1 MNTVIVI
8 WTKAILMISLM
19 QLSDCQGQSKD
30 ASHIQGQ
37 IILSTDRESYT
48 KSDTIMLLLEN
59 GSAHEIMV
67 GLRCSNYLE
76 MSYKKRETQ
85 NWSEDLFLRYMYL
98 SCPTLLNTIKA
109 GAIFANSLPAE
120 MFDSTGTFIL
130 QARISMLPDSSLR
143 IVSNPFQIK

>member
-1 MNTVIVI
+1 MNTVIII
-8 WTKAILMISLM
+8 WTKAILIISLM

-48 KSDTIMLLLEN
+48 VSDTIRLLLEN
-59 GSAHEIMV
+59 GSAHEISV

-76 MSYKKRETQ
+76 MSYNKKEIQ

-98 SCPTLLNTIKA
+98 RCPTLLNTINA
-109 GAIFANSLPAE
+109 GRIFTNSLPAE
-120 MFDSTGTFIL
+120 MFNSTGTFIL
-130 QARISMLPDSSLR
+130 QVDISLLPDSSLR
-143 IVSNPFQIK
+143 VVSNPFQIN

>member
-1 MNTVIVI
+1 MNTVIII

-19 QLSDCQGQSKD
+19 QLSDCQEQSKD

-37 IILSTDRESYT
+37 IILSSDRESYT

-59 GSAHEIMV
+59 GSAHEISV

-76 MSYKKRETQ
+76 MSYKKKEIQ
-85 NWSEDLFLRYMYL
+85 NWSDNLWLPYMSL
-98 SCPTLLNTIKA
+98 KCPTLLNTIKA

-120 MFDSTGTFIL
+120 MFNSTGTFIL
-130 QARISMLPDSSLR
+130 QVDISLYPDSSLSV
-143 IVSNPFQIK
+143 VSNPFQIK